1 MWAELRTPRRFTLLN
16 IGILAILRCST
27 PYSSTIHKE
36 SMASNLLIPVPA
48 HLLSVGKPLPRSVY
62 SANGDLLLS
71 QGFVIES
78 AEQIATLVDTGY
90 LRQTEFDGRAE
101 RVKTSLSEPAPAP
114 AGQVCAPEQ
123 GNDEK
128 VLMDEV
134 RWQVGETFF
143 LHQQGLSARYTA
155 RFIGYIKNRTVLV
168 TMPIVD
174 DKYVLIRDSQMFI
187 VRAFSGKKAYAFS
200 AYVVKSVHSPHPYLH
215 LSYPKELS
223 CATIRHRARIPVS
236 IIASVS
242 MNDHTENVAA
252 IIADMS
258 LGGASANIK
267 HPFGEVGQR
276 GRIKFKI
283 NAVGETAFVD
293 LGIILRSIVPSDN
306 GGGCKHGYEFTD
318 LSTHDRLV
326 LSAYF
331 HQAEMERN

>member
-1 MWAELRTPRRFTLLN
+1 MPCSSLCINRQTTNDCMTLN
-16 IGILAILRCST
+16 S
-27 PYSSTIHKE
+27 
-36 SMASNLLIPVPA
+36 LIPVTA
-48 HLLSVGKPLPRSVY
+48 HLLGVGKPLPRSIY

-78 AEQIATLVDTGY
+78 TDQVETLLSTGY
-90 LRQTEFDGRAE
+90 FRQTEFDA
-101 RVKTSLSEPAPAP
+101 KSTPAKSNAAGTMHVAPGPASP
-114 AGQVCAPEQ
+114 PEH
-123 GNDEK
+123 GNEEK
-128 VLMDEV
+128 VMMDEV
-134 RWQVGETFF
+134 RWQIGETFF
-143 LHQQGLSARYTA
+143 LHQQGHSARYTA

-174 DKYVLIRDSQMFI
+174 DKYVLIRDGQMFI
-187 VRAFSGKKAYAFS
+187 ARAFSGKKAYAFS
-200 AYVVKSVHSPHPYLH
+200 AFVVKSVHSPHPYLH

-242 MNDHTENVAA
+242 LDNHDENVAA
-252 IIADMS
+252 VIADMS

-283 NAVGETAFVD
+283 NAVGETVFVD
-293 LGIILRSIVPSDN
+293 LETILRSIAPIDN
-306 GGGCKHGYEFTD
+306 GGGCRHGYEFTD

>member
-1 MWAELRTPRRFTLLN
+1 MT
-16 IGILAILRCST
+16 
-27 PYSSTIHKE
+27 
-36 SMASNLLIPVPA
+36 SNSLIPVPV
-48 HLLSVGKPLPRSVY
+48 HLFKVGKALPRSVY
-62 SANGDLLLS
+62 SANGELLLS

-90 LRQTEFDGRAE
+90 FRQSEFEGRTDAAKPSPVE
-101 RVKTSLSEPAPAP
+101 IAHAPASP
-114 AGQVCAPEQ
+114 ATAQEHGIEQ
-123 GNDEK
+123 K
-128 VLMDEV
+128 VFMDDV

-174 DKYVLIRDSQMFI
+174 DKYVLIRDGQIFI

-200 AYVVKSVHSPHPYLH
+200 AFVVKSVHSPHPYLH

-223 CATIRHRARIPVS
+223 CATIRHRARIPVN

-242 MNDHTENVAA
+242 MDNQKENVAA

-293 LGIILRSIVPSDN
+293 LAIILRSIVPSDN
-306 GGGCKHGYEFTD
+306 GGGCKHGYEFTE

>member
-1 MWAELRTPRRFTLLN
+1 
-16 IGILAILRCST
+16 
-27 PYSSTIHKE
+27 
-36 SMASNLLIPVPA
+36 MASNSLIPIPA
-48 HLLSVGKPLPRSVY
+48 HLLSVGKALHRSVY

-78 AEQIATLVDTGY
+78 AEQIATLVDSGY
-90 LRQTEFDGRAE
+90 LRQNEFDGQIE
-101 RVKTSLSEPAPAP
+101 RGKTSGNATAPAMT
-114 AGQVCAPEQ
+114 GQAPAPEQ
-123 GNDEK
+123 GIDEK

-155 RFIGYIKNRTVLV
+155 RFIGYVKNRTVLV

-174 DKYVLIRDSQMFI
+174 DKYVLIRDSQIFI

-215 LSYPKELS
+215 LSYPKELT

-242 MNDHTENVAA
+242 MNEHEENVAA
-252 IIADMS
+252 VIADMS

-283 NAVGETAFVD
+283 NAVGETAYVD

>member
-1 MWAELRTPRRFTLLN
+1 
-16 IGILAILRCST
+16 
-27 PYSSTIHKE
+27 
-36 SMASNLLIPVPA
+36 MASNLLIPVPA
-48 HLLSVGKPLPRSVY
+48 HLLSVGKALPRSVY
-62 SANGDLLLS
+62 SANGELLLS

-78 AEQIATLVDTGY
+78 AEQIATLVGTGY
-90 LRQTEFDGRAE
+90 LRQTEFDGKAE
-101 RVKTSLSEPAPAP
+101 KAKPSEAHNGHAS
-114 AGQVCAPEQ
+114 AVQAAAQEHVNE
-123 GNDEK
+123 EK
-128 VLMDEV
+128 VFMDDI

-200 AYVVKSVHSPHPYLH
+200 AFVVKSVHSPHPYLH

-236 IIASVS
+236 IIAAVS
-242 MNDHTENVAA
+242 MNDQEEGVAA
-252 IIADMS
+252 VIADMS

-283 NAVGETAFVD
+283 NAVGETVFVD

>member
-1 MWAELRTPRRFTLLN
+1 MTANSLT
-16 IGILAILRCST
+16 
-27 PYSSTIHKE
+27 
-36 SMASNLLIPVPA
+36 PVPV
-48 HLLSVGKPLPRSVY
+48 HLLSVGKALTRSVY
-62 SANGDLLLS
+62 SANGELLLS

-78 AEQIATLVDTGY
+78 AEQIATLVGTGY
-90 LRQTEFDGRAE
+90 IRQSGFEGRTARAKPGASETAHASTSQTPVQEHGTE
-101 RVKTSLSEPAPAP
+101 
-114 AGQVCAPEQ
+114 Q
-123 GNDEK
+123 K
-128 VLMDEV
+128 VFMDEV

-155 RFIGYIKNRTVLV
+155 RFIGYIKNKTVLV

-174 DKYVLIRDSQMFI
+174 DKYVLVRDGQIFI

-200 AYVVKSVHSPHPYLH
+200 AFVVKSVHSPHPYLH
-215 LSYPKELS
+215 LSYPKELG
-223 CATIRHRARIPVS
+223 CATIRHRARIPVN

-242 MNDHTENVAA
+242 MDDHQENIAA
-252 IIADMS
+252 VVADMS

-276 GRIKFKI
+276 GRVKFKI
-283 NAVGETAFVD
+283 NAVGETVFVD
-293 LGIILRSIVPSDN
+293 LAITLRSIVPSDN
-306 GGGCKHGYEFTD
+306 GGGCKHGYEFTE

>member
-1 MWAELRTPRRFTLLN
+1 
-16 IGILAILRCST
+16 
-27 PYSSTIHKE
+27 
-36 SMASNLLIPVPA
+36 MASNLLVPVPA
-48 HLLSVGKPLPRSVY
+48 HLLSVGKALPRSVY
-62 SANGDLLLS
+62 SANGELLLS

-78 AEQIATLVDTGY
+78 VEQIATLVGTGY
-90 LRQTEFDGRAE
+90 LRQTEFDGKAE
-101 RVKTSLSEPAPAP
+101 KAKPGGTDNGHATAVQAAAQEHSSE
-114 AGQVCAPEQ
+114 
-123 GNDEK
+123 EK
-128 VLMDEV
+128 VFMDDV

-200 AYVVKSVHSPHPYLH
+200 AFVVKSVHSPHPYLH

-236 IIASVS
+236 IIASIS
-242 MNDHTENVAA
+242 MNDQEESVAA
-252 IIADMS
+252 VIADMS

-283 NAVGETAFVD
+283 NAVGETVYVD

>member
-1 MWAELRTPRRFTLLN
+1 MTANSLT
-16 IGILAILRCST
+16 
-27 PYSSTIHKE
+27 
-36 SMASNLLIPVPA
+36 PVPV
-48 HLLSVGKPLPRSVY
+48 HLLSVGKALTRSVY
-62 SANGDLLLS
+62 SANGELLLS

-78 AEQIATLVDTGY
+78 AEQIATLVGTGY
-90 LRQTEFDGRAE
+90 IRQSEFEGRTERA
-101 RVKTSLSEPAPAP
+101 KPGASETAHASISQAPVQEH
-114 AGQVCAPEQ
+114 GIEQ
-123 GNDEK
+123 K
-128 VLMDEV
+128 VFMDDV

-155 RFIGYIKNRTVLV
+155 RFIGYIKNKTVLV

-174 DKYVLIRDSQMFI
+174 DKYVLVRDGQIFI

-200 AYVVKSVHSPHPYLH
+200 AFVVKSVHSPHPYLH
-215 LSYPKELS
+215 LSYPKELG
-223 CATIRHRARIPVS
+223 CATIRHRARIPVN

-242 MNDHTENVAA
+242 MDDQQENVAA
-252 IIADMS
+252 VIADMS

-276 GRIKFKI
+276 GRVKFKI
-283 NAVGETAFVD
+283 NAVGETVFVD
-293 LGIILRSIVPSDN
+293 LAITLRSIVLSDN
-306 GGGCKHGYEFTD
+306 GGGCKHGYEFTE

>member
-1 MWAELRTPRRFTLLN
+1 
-16 IGILAILRCST
+16 
-27 PYSSTIHKE
+27 
-36 SMASNLLIPVPA
+36 MASNSLIPVPA
-48 HLLSVGKPLPRSVY
+48 HLLSVGRALSRSVY

-78 AEQIATLVDTGY
+78 VEQIATLVNSGY
-90 LRQTEFDGRAE
+90 LRQNEFDGKAE
-101 RVKTSLSEPAPAP
+101 RGRPNVNETATGT
-114 AGQVCAPEQ
+114 AGQVSAQEQ
-123 GNDEK
+123 GSDEK
-128 VLMDEV
+128 VFMDEV

-174 DKYVLIRDSQMFI
+174 DKYVLVRDSQIFI

-236 IIASVS
+236 IIASVA
-242 MNDHTENVAA
+242 MNGQDENVAA

-258 LGGASANIK
+258 LGGASANIR

-283 NAVGETAFVD
+283 NAVGETVFVD

-306 GGGCKHGYEFTD
+306 GTGCKHGYEFTD

-326 LSAYF
+326 LSAFF

>member
-1 MWAELRTPRRFTLLN
+1 
-16 IGILAILRCST
+16 
-27 PYSSTIHKE
+27 
-36 SMASNLLIPVPA
+36 MASNSLIPVPA
-48 HLLSVGKPLPRSVY
+48 HLLSVGKALPRSVY
-62 SANGDLLLS
+62 SANGELLLS

-78 AEQIATLVDTGY
+78 AEQIATLVGTGY
-90 LRQTEFDGRAE
+90 LRQTDFDGKAE
-101 RVKTSLSEPAPAP
+101 KAKPGEIHNGHAAAVQAAAQEH
-114 AGQVCAPEQ
+114 
-123 GNDEK
+123 GNEEK
-128 VLMDEV
+128 VFMDDV

-200 AYVVKSVHSPHPYLH
+200 AFVVKSVHSPHPYLH

-236 IIASVS
+236 IIAAVS
-242 MNDHTENVAA
+242 MSDQEEGVAA
-252 IIADMS
+252 VIADMS

-283 NAVGETAFVD
+283 NAVGETVFVD

>member
-1 MWAELRTPRRFTLLN
+1 
-16 IGILAILRCST
+16 
-27 PYSSTIHKE
+27 
-36 SMASNLLIPVPA
+36 MASNQLIPVPA
-48 HLLSVGKPLPRSVY
+48 HLLSVGKALPRSVY
-62 SANGDLLLS
+62 SANGELLLS

-78 AEQIATLVDTGY
+78 VEQITTLVDTGY
-90 LRQTEFDGRAE
+90 LRQTEFDGKNEKTRPIGSDSSHAASAQAVAAE
-101 RVKTSLSEPAPAP
+101 
-114 AGQVCAPEQ
+114 QVNE
-123 GNDEK
+123 EK
-128 VLMDEV
+128 VFMDEV

-200 AYVVKSVHSPHPYLH
+200 AFVVKSVHSPHPYLH

-242 MNDHTENVAA
+242 MNDQEESVAA

-283 NAVGETAFVD
+283 NAVGETVFVD
-293 LGIILRSIVPSDN
+293 LAIVLRSIVPSDN
-306 GGGCKHGYEFTD
+306 GGGCKHGYEFTE

>member
-1 MWAELRTPRRFTLLN
+1 
-16 IGILAILRCST
+16 
-27 PYSSTIHKE
+27 
-36 SMASNLLIPVPA
+36 MASNSLIPVTA
-48 HLLSVGKPLPRSVY
+48 HLLSVGKPLPRSIY
-62 SANGDLLLS
+62 AANGDLLLS

-78 AEQIATLVDTGY
+78 IDQITTLVSTGY
-90 LRQTEFDGRAE
+90 FRQAEFDLKNGPAKSNVTGTMPAAPVQASTQE
-101 RVKTSLSEPAPAP
+101 HGSE
-114 AGQVCAPEQ
+114 
-123 GNDEK
+123 EK

-134 RWQVGETFF
+134 RWQIGETFF
-143 LHQQGLSARYTA
+143 LHQQGQSARYTA

-174 DKYVLIRDSQMFI
+174 DKYVLIRDGQMFI

-200 AYVVKSVHSPHPYLH
+200 AFVVKSVHSPHPYLH

-242 MNDHTENVAA
+242 LDDHDENIAA
-252 IIADMS
+252 VIADMS
-258 LGGASANIK
+258 LGGASANIR

-283 NAVGETAFVD
+283 NAVGETVFVD
-293 LGIILRSIVPSDN
+293 LGTILRSIAPSDN
-306 GGGCKHGYEFTD
+306 GGGCRHGYEFTG

>member
-1 MWAELRTPRRFTLLN
+1 
-16 IGILAILRCST
+16 
-27 PYSSTIHKE
+27 
-36 SMASNLLIPVPA
+36 MASNLLVPVPA
-48 HLLSVGKPLPRSVY
+48 HLLSVGKALPRSIY
-62 SANGDLLLS
+62 SANGELLLS

-78 AEQIATLVDTGY
+78 VEQIATLVGTGY
-90 LRQTEFDGRAE
+90 LRQTEFDGRVEKAKPG
-101 RVKTSLSEPAPAP
+101 VTDSSPATAVQT
-114 AGQVCAPEQ
+114 AAQDHGS
-123 GNDEK
+123 DEK
-128 VLMDEV
+128 VLMDDV

-200 AYVVKSVHSPHPYLH
+200 AFVVKSVHSPHPYLH

-236 IIASVS
+236 IIASIS
-242 MNDHTENVAA
+242 MNNQEESVAA
-252 IIADMS
+252 VIADMS

-283 NAVGETAFVD
+283 NAVGETVYVD

>member
-1 MWAELRTPRRFTLLN
+1 
-16 IGILAILRCST
+16 
-27 PYSSTIHKE
+27 
-36 SMASNLLIPVPA
+36 MASNQLIPVPA
-48 HLLSVGKPLPRSVY
+48 HLLSVGKALPRSVY
-62 SANGDLLLS
+62 SANGELLLS

-78 AEQIATLVDTGY
+78 VEQIATLVDTGY
-90 LRQTEFDGRAE
+90 LRQTEFDGKNEKARPNGSDSGHAPVAQATAAE
-101 RVKTSLSEPAPAP
+101 
-114 AGQVCAPEQ
+114 QVTE
-123 GNDEK
+123 EK
-128 VLMDEV
+128 VFMDEV

-200 AYVVKSVHSPHPYLH
+200 AFVVKSVHSPHPYLH

-242 MNDHTENVAA
+242 MNDQEESVAA

-283 NAVGETAFVD
+283 NAVGETVFVD
-293 LGIILRSIVPSDN
+293 LAIVLRSIVPSDN
-306 GGGCKHGYEFTD
+306 GGGCKHGYEFTE

>member
-1 MWAELRTPRRFTLLN
+1 
-16 IGILAILRCST
+16 
-27 PYSSTIHKE
+27 
-36 SMASNLLIPVPA
+36 MASNQLIPVPA
-48 HLLSVGKPLPRSVY
+48 HLLSVGKALPRSVY
-62 SANGDLLLS
+62 SANGELLLS

-78 AEQIATLVDTGY
+78 VEQIATLVDTGY
-90 LRQTEFDGRAE
+90 LRQTEFDGKNEKARPNGSDSGHAAAAQAAAAE
-101 RVKTSLSEPAPAP
+101 
-114 AGQVCAPEQ
+114 QVTE
-123 GNDEK
+123 EK
-128 VLMDEV
+128 VFMDEV

-200 AYVVKSVHSPHPYLH
+200 AFVVKSVHSPHPYLH

-242 MNDHTENVAA
+242 MNDQEESVAA

-283 NAVGETAFVD
+283 NAVGETVFVD
-293 LGIILRSIVPSDN
+293 LAIILRSIVPSDN
-306 GGGCKHGYEFTD
+306 GGGCKHGYEFTE

>member
-1 MWAELRTPRRFTLLN
+1 MATLAMW
-16 IGILAILRCST
+16 RCCNLHRST
-27 PYSSTIHKE
+27 KHKE

-48 HLLSVGKPLPRSVY
+48 HLLSVGKALPRSVY

-78 AEQIATLVDTGY
+78 VEQMATLVDTGY
-90 LRQTEFDGRAE
+90 LRQTDFDGKTE
-101 RVKTSLSEPAPAP
+101 RVKPGVTESSHATGGQASAP
-114 AGQVCAPEQ
+114 QQ
-123 GNDEK
+123 GNPEK
-128 VLMDEV
+128 VFMDEV
-134 RWQVGETFF
+134 RWQIGETFF
-143 LHQQGLSARYTA
+143 LHQQGLSVRYTA

-174 DKYVLIRDSQMFI
+174 DKYVLIRDNQMFI

-200 AYVVKSVHSPHPYLH
+200 AFVVKSVHSPHPYLH

-223 CATIRHRARIPVS
+223 CAIIRHRARIPVS

-242 MNDHTENVAA
+242 MNDHGENVAA
-252 IIADMS
+252 VITDMS
-258 LGGASANIK
+258 LGGASSNIK

-276 GRIKFKI
+276 GRIRFKI
-283 NAVGETAFVD
+283 NAVGETVFVD

>member
-1 MWAELRTPRRFTLLN
+1 
-16 IGILAILRCST
+16 
-27 PYSSTIHKE
+27 
-36 SMASNLLIPVPA
+36 MASNLLIPVPA
-48 HLLSVGKPLPRSVY
+48 RLLSVGKALTRSVY

-71 QGFVIES
+71 QGFIIES
-78 AEQIATLVDTGY
+78 VEQIATLVDTGF
-90 LRQTEFDGRAE
+90 LRQTEFDVKND
-101 RVKTSLSEPAPAP
+101 RVKPKVTEIANPSGSQAS
-114 AGQVCAPEQ
+114 APEH
-123 GNDEK
+123 GNEEK
-128 VLMDEV
+128 ISMDEV

-200 AYVVKSVHSPHPYLH
+200 AFVVKSVHSPHPYLH

-242 MNDHTENVAA
+242 MNDHEESVAA
-252 IIADMS
+252 VIADMS

-276 GRIKFKI
+276 GQIKFKI
-283 NAVGETAFVD
+283 NAVGETVFVD

-306 GGGCKHGYEFTD
+306 GSGCKHGYEFTG